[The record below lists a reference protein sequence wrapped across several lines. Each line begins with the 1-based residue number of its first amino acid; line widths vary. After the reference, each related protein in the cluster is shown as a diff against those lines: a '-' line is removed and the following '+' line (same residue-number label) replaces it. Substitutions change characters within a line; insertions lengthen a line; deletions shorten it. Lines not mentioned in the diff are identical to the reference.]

1 MTRTKILVIDDE
13 RSVCVSCQRTL
24 EEEGHAVDFA
34 LSGREGLDRASH
46 GDYDLV
52 LLDLK
57 MPDVSG
63 MEVLETLHH
72 GRPDVLVIMITGYAT
87 IRTGVEAIKKGATDY
102 IPKPFTPEELSAVVT
117 RAVAERE
124 ALARGEPLPDGRI
137 PVGALLGAELV
148 PETVEDLKEVKRRV
162 REAVYEQV
170 ERAFVRQALER
181 TGGNVTRASV
191 NVGMQRP
198 NFHALMRKH
207 GIRREDGEKD

>member
-1 MTRTKILVIDDE
+1 VCVTCQKIL
-13 RSVCVSCQRTL
+13 Q
-24 EEEGHAVDFA
+24 EEGHVVEYT
-34 LSGREGLDRASH
+34 LSGLEGVRRAID
-46 GDYDLV
+46 GNYDLV

-57 MPDVSG
+57 MPDLSG
-63 MEVLETLHH
+63 MEALERIREE
-72 GRPDVLVIMITGYAT
+72 RPDVAVVIITGYAT
-87 IRTGVEAIKKGATDY
+87 IQTSIEAVRKGAFDY
-102 IPKPFTPEELSAVVT
+102 IPKPFTPEELSSVVS

-137 PVGALLGAELV
+137 PVGALLGAEPV
-148 PETVEDLKEVKRRV
+148 PLTVEDLKEVKRRV

-181 TGGNVTRASV
+181 TSGNVTRASV